1 MRSPPGNGVIL
12 QLLQLVARFSVQNSC
27 FVFRGVCKVAE
38 WAEPGSMVFLKGV
51 ELAVRKGRKAVV
63 LEGDCLK
70 GRKLSAG
77 KFNILLLYWLFV

>member
-1 MRSPPGNGVIL
+1 
-12 QLLQLVARFSVQNSC
+12 
-27 FVFRGVCKVAE
+27 
-38 WAEPGSMVFLKGV
+38 MVFLKGV

-63 LEGDCLK
+63 LEGDCPK